1 MKRFTKVNIF
11 ISFKLN
17 MSQTFFIDIEK
28 IILKKIIIEVESR
41 LLKWICDENKN
52 NE

>member
-1 MKRFTKVNIF
+1 
-11 ISFKLN
+11 

-41 LLKWICDENKN
+41 LLKSICDENKN